1 MYINRDD
8 RVAQRLQDLDKF
20 EKVFMPLLEAI
31 KQETAKYHFIMIKEL
46 ESYHNLQESK
56 TKTREEIDRIIKSSE
71 FQKITTPYFLRSTM
85 FLMCIRIFGQLLQLY
100 IIRSTLIWPFE
111 IEDRKKLDQLISTL
125 FNRLVDIQLKIL
137 QIISKTSS
145 LQVSQSESI
154 KLSGLPSRPN
164 IIREIKKLGRQLDL
178 KEIEKYFKDFGLG
191 EVAQPALK
199 LVSNTMNEVQK
210 YTV

>member
-71 FQKITTPYFLRSTM
+71 FQKITTLLLLSGIALVALGALFSGNST
-85 FLMCIRIFGQLLQLY
+85 
-100 IIRSTLIWPFE
+100 S
-111 IEDRKKLDQLISTL
+111 
-125 FNRLVDIQLKIL
+125 
-137 QIISKTSS
+137 TSS
-145 LQVSQSESI
+145 
-154 KLSGLPSRPN
+154 
-164 IIREIKKLGRQLDL
+164 
-178 KEIEKYFKDFGLG
+178 
-191 EVAQPALK
+191 
-199 LVSNTMNEVQK
+199 
-210 YTV
+210 